1 MRKLQVSSAEGCER
15 AYDGRPVAFKQS
27 WAVFEWREHPWRRVS
42 VSCSEEGEEVKRKF
56 YDGQRVR
63 VIGADWTFRAWS
75 LSLFPCRVWCH
86 LRRGSKSGF
95 WPEYL
100 LESAE

>member
-1 MRKLQVSSAEGCER
+1 M
-15 AYDGRPVAFKQS
+15 
-27 WAVFEWREHPWRRVS
+27 
-42 VSCSEEGEEVKRKF
+42 KRKF

-86 LRRGSKSGF
+86 YEAPGSKSGF

>member
-1 MRKLQVSSAEGCER
+1 M
-15 AYDGRPVAFKQS
+15 
-27 WAVFEWREHPWRRVS
+27 
-42 VSCSEEGEEVKRKF
+42 KRKF

-63 VIGADWTFRAWS
+63 VIGADWTFYAWHWPKFGFS
-75 LSLFPCRVWCH
+75 VWCKVGDGGDCVA
-86 LRRGSKSGF
+86 L